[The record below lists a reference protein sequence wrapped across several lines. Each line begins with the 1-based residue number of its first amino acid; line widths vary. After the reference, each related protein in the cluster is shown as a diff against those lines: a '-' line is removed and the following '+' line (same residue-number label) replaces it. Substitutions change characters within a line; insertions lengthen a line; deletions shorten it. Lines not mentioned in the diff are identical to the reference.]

1 MSGRTF
7 LNGSA
12 ITAGSHFVLPDDLT
26 APEKLWWKDKLGEK
40 GALQNDF
47 TFFHIQDTATEDI
60 EIWLNGNKTE
70 NRYIQGQFTGSDDT
84 GFFETLVIVNKDAAA
99 QIEIGELII
108 FVDRPFQPLKKL
120 LNIASRILEKLGV
133 SE

>member
-7 LNGSA
+7 LNASA
-12 ITAGSHFVLPDDLT
+12 ITAGSHLVLPDDLT
-26 APEKLWWKDKLGEK
+26 VPEKLWWNDKLGEK

-47 TFFHIQDTATEDI
+47 TFFHIQDKSTEDI
-60 EIWLNGNKTE
+60 EVRLNGNKTE
-70 NRYIQGQFTGSDDT
+70 NRYIQGQFTGSDDS

-108 FVDRPFQPLKKL
+108 FVDRRFSLLK
-120 LNIASRILEKLGV
+120 NYSASLAGFWKD
-133 SE
+133 

>member
-7 LNGSA
+7 LNASA
-12 ITAGSHFVLPDDLT
+12 ITAGSHLVLPDDLT
-26 APEKLWWKDKLGEK
+26 VPEKLWWNDKLGEK

-47 TFFHIQDTATEDI
+47 TFFHIQDKSTEDI
-60 EIWLNGNKTE
+60 EVRLNGNKTE
-70 NRYIQGQFTGSDDT
+70 NRYIQGQFTGSDDS

-120 LNIASRILEKLGV
+120 LSVTSRILERLGV
-133 SE
+133 SD